1 MMHFQHDSPKTPHNF
16 VIEDS
21 VLELASAPNP
31 ATKDKR
37 GALDRAYELYLN
49 LLELEDG
56 GVGRLAGC
64 LKVSANKT
72 RNGDVNVSAHK
83 LRCSHTKR
91 Q

>member
-1 MMHFQHDSPKTPHNF
+1 MYFQHDSPKTPHNF
-16 VIEDS
+16 VIDDS
-21 VLELASAPNP
+21 VLELAAVGNP

-56 GVGRLAGC
+56 GVGCLADC

-72 RNGDVNVSAHK
+72 GHGDVNVSAHK
-83 LRCSHTKR
+83 LTCRHAKR
-91 Q
+91 R